1 MFTLTYEVPG
11 QARDDKKGIIVE
23 TILETERLI
32 LRPIDGAKDFP
43 FWADM
48 MADADSVRYLWN
60 NTPCDDNA
68 AWQNMA
74 MNIGHWQVR
83 GYGFFSVILKETGEW
98 VGRIGPYYPHGWPA
112 PEIGWA
118 VHPQHTRRGYA
129 YEAAKACLPF
139 VFGTLGWE
147 RVTHVIVDGNI
158 PSIALAEKLGSKL
171 LETRFDKQA
180 GRTRLIYGQDKP

>member
-43 FWADM
+43 FWAEM
-48 MADADSVRYLWN
+48 MADADSVKYLWN
-60 NTPCDDNA
+60 NTPCDENA
-68 AWQNMA
+68 AWQNMT

-112 PEIGWA
+112 PEIGFLHA
-118 VHPQHTRRGYA
+118 VASERQVGDGFLIMLERDSGRRDDA
-129 YEAAKACLPF
+129 D
-139 VFGTLGWE
+139 VGWLTSATKFSPE
-147 RVTHVIVDGNI
+147 RY
-158 PSIALAEKLGSKL
+158 SC
-171 LETRFDKQA
+171 QA
-180 GRTRLIYGQDKP
+180 